1 MRTQNSETNLSLI
14 EHSLYTAVLKVL
26 ARKVLE
32 SCVRTVCGHHPLE
45 VSATAPSDSRTTSLP
60 SLRLGR
66 GLYSSLKIKG
76 LSDAQRSCL
85 SPKTSH
91 LRRQPTEAATSG
103 PLRWGV
109 TSSAPYTRVR
119 GASHVAFSQF
129 PRDNSANRLPAAGE
143 LLVSSP
149 DATAQPAGE
158 SCLKRTCR
166 PYHMRAVQIVSGF
179 FRPHRPQLTDC
190 RALRG
195 R

>member
-1 MRTQNSETNLSLI
+1 MRTQNSETNLTLI

-119 GASHVAFSQF
+119 GASFGHACLQTGHGVGPLYARARRVSRGLFSVS
-129 PRDNSANRLPAAGE
+129 PRQQREQAA
-143 LLVSSP
+143 
-149 DATAQPAGE
+149 
-158 SCLKRTCR
+158 
-166 PYHMRAVQIVSGF
+166 
-179 FRPHRPQLTDC
+179 
-190 RALRG
+190 RG
-195 R
+195 RGTTCLFT